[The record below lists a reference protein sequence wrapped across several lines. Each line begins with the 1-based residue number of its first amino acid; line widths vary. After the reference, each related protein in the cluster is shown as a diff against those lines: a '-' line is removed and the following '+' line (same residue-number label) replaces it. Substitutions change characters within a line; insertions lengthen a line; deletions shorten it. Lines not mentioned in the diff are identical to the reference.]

1 MKHFFIT
8 AVPSHFGIA
17 VPGLL
22 TAAAVLVLAG
32 CQASSNTALMR
43 YPRDLVIEAST
54 GSLLPGRDNYALTIT
69 ADGKGRFI
77 RYRPDD
83 LGPPFEET
91 TFAVHP
97 DSMEV
102 LWSAINDQDF
112 FALEERYVSED
123 VQDGSFAVLTIT
135 AEGRTRRVEVRNAS
149 VPPFDRL
156 IEIINRSSP
165 PGADLRY

>member
-1 MKHFFIT
+1 MAGTVRMRGDVAQPALRVVGVCVHVRRAHGRHRRPRILQCGLPGAGKPLVGRVMKHFFIT

-69 ADGKGRFI
+69 ADGKGRF
-77 RYRPDD
+77 
-83 LGPPFEET
+83 
-91 TFAVHP
+91 
-97 DSMEV
+97 
-102 LWSAINDQDF
+102 
-112 FALEERYVSED
+112 
-123 VQDGSFAVLTIT
+123 
-135 AEGRTRRVEVRNAS
+135 
-149 VPPFDRL
+149 
-156 IEIINRSSP
+156 
-165 PGADLRY
+165 